1 MPILQPSMRFGMP
14 QSKKLEFHG
23 DQDESPVLGN
33 FRIIFSQGGYFL
45 LWFFLLAQGR
55 RDGIDSLP
63 DPLFQ
68 QCEEYFFLAPIIGIK
83 SAARVTGTGGDVFEA
98 GGFKTVT
105 GKDALSGGQQLL
117 AGRFRPLRLPGAY
130 PRDADPALALVLRG
144 Q

>member
-1 MPILQPSMRFGMP
+1 MP
-14 QSKKLEFHG
+14 QSEKFELQG
-23 DQDESPVLGN
+23 DQDEAPVLGD
-33 FRIIFSQGGYFL
+33 FCVMLSQSGQLLLRAFL
-45 LWFFLLAQGR
+45 PAENR

-68 QCEEYFFLAPIIGIK
+68 QCEEYFFLAPIIGIEG
-83 SAARVTGTGGDVFEA
+83 AARVAGPGGDVFEA

-117 AGRFRPLRLPGAY
+117 PGRFRPLRLPGAY
-130 PRDADPALALVLRG
+130 PRPPRDADPGLALVLRG